1 MRSSLVPLLFLA
13 LPFLEIAG
21 FIVVGSEI
29 GVLATLGLI
38 VLSIFLGVF
47 LLRFQGFG
55 LIQKIREETA
65 AGRTPKRELVHGV
78 MLVFAAFLLIIPGF
92 ITDIIGLLLF
102 IPAVRD
108 IGWRFVSDRV
118 VVVMRPGDRGTSGS
132 GASRRKDR
140 VIELDPEDY
149 SSKPDPDSP
158 GTPSRSRNE
167 TIGLE
172 CVPCLA
178 KAHMLATHHSFDTV
192 HKRT

>member
-1 MRSSLVPLLFLA
+1 MRSSLVPLALLA

-21 FIVVGSEI
+21 FIVVGSKI

-38 VLSIFLGVF
+38 FLSIFLGVF
-47 LLRFQGFG
+47 LLRVQGFG
-55 LIQKIREETA
+55 LIRKIREEAA

-92 ITDIIGLLLF
+92 ITDVIGLLLF

-108 IGWRFVSDRV
+108 IGWRFISDRV
-118 VVVMRPGDRGTSGS
+118 VVVSSRGGQASHSDR
-132 GASRRKDR
+132 SRVQDR

-158 GTPSRSRNE
+158 WNPK
-167 TIGLE
+167 
-172 CVPCLA
+172 P
-178 KAHMLATHHSFDTV
+178 
-192 HKRT
+192 

>member
-1 MRSSLVPLLFLA
+1 VPLFVLA

-21 FIVVGSEI
+21 FIVVGSKI

-38 VLSIFLGVF
+38 ILSIFVGVF
-47 LLRFQGFG
+47 LLRFQGLG

-78 MLVFAAFLLIIPGF
+78 MLVFAALLLIIPGF

-108 IGWRFVSDRV
+108 FGWRCISDRV
-118 VVVMRPGDRGTSGS
+118 VVVDSGQHHRGRPDTS
-132 GASRRKDR
+132 RIKDR

-158 GTPSRSRNE
+158 WNP
-167 TIGLE
+167 
-172 CVPCLA
+172 
-178 KAHMLATHHSFDTV
+178 KQ
-192 HKRT
+192 